1 MLSYGPGANP
11 ETTSTDAIP
20 RHAELARVLAGHGGS
35 YVPRFP
41 PFTRPIKQLTPYLAP
56 RMRTGYS

>member
-11 ETTSTDAIP
+11 GTAPTDAIP
-20 RHAELARVLAGHGGS
+20 RHGDLALVLAGHGDS
-35 YVPRFP
+35 CVPRFP
-41 PFTRPIKQLTPYLAP
+41 PFTKPIKQLTPYPAP